1 MPIPSALVLVSQQFG
16 AGALKVAAPL
26 EGLSDDDFFRSPEKM
41 NHMLWLL
48 GHVANSR
55 LGLVGMLGGPSDRPW
70 NHLFG
75 KGSQP
80 AGPDE
85 LPSASDVRDFWT
97 VSVDALNTQFNQVT
111 ADVLAYPAPRD
122 LPIADKTLLGAAAFL
137 AVHELYHAGQMAALR
152 SWLGHHHA
160 AE

>member
-1 MPIPSALVLVSQQFG
+1 MPIPRALVLVSQQFG

-55 LGLVGMLGGPSDRPW
+55 LGLVGMLGGPSEHPW
-70 NHLFG
+70 NHFFG

-80 AGPDE
+80 DGADK

-97 VSVDALNTQFNQVT
+97 GSVDALNAQFEQVP
-111 ADVLAYPAPRD
+111 ADVLSSPAPRD

-137 AVHELYHAGQMAALR
+137 ATHELYHAGQMAALR

-160 AE
+160 VG